1 LYFRV
6 VLIHTIHSIST
17 MHNASVGRTC
27 KKSCN
32 EKMYRSVVPP
42 CYLAAGPALRPY
54 RPLVIGLPRGL
65 EVADKVVDRLV
76 LALVGLSA
84 ETLGSTRINLER
96 RLGGTSPGGEKEEG
110 RSEAA
115 GELDEE

>member
-1 LYFRV
+1 
-6 VLIHTIHSIST
+6 
-17 MHNASVGRTC
+17 
-27 KKSCN
+27 
-32 EKMYRSVVPP
+32 
-42 CYLAAGPALRPY
+42 
-54 RPLVIGLPRGL
+54 VIGLPCGL